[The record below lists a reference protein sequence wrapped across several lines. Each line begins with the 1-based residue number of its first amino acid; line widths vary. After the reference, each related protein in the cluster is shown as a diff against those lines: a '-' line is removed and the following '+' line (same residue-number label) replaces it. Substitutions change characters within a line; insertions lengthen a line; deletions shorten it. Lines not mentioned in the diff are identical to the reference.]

1 LQECWDDIWA
11 LLEEGDSDAAAK
23 AALEALNELGDEPEL
38 RYLLGVSLLDLDEIG
53 AALTELEKVVDDAPE
68 WAEAQ
73 NALAWACFRTCDFA
87 AATEAVAAALEL
99 DPKLP
104 EAHQL
109 RGLLAERGGDEALA
123 IEAFAQAR
131 VLAPDLYPEPFE
143 MDEDEFLEVA
153 QEAIAELDER
163 TVKVLEETAMFV
175 QPFPAEDLLR
185 DDDPP
190 LDPQI
195 LGLFLGRN
203 LLEQSVQDSGT
214 LPNSIYLFQR
224 NIERTATSRDELE
237 EEIRITVLHEIAHHF
252 GWDEAEL
259 EERGFA

>member
-1 LQECWDDIWA
+1 
-11 LLEEGDSDAAAK
+11 
-23 AALEALNELGDEPEL
+23 
-38 RYLLGVSLLDLDEIG
+38 
-53 AALTELEKVVDDAPE
+53 
-68 WAEAQ
+68 
-73 NALAWACFRTCDFA
+73 
-87 AATEAVAAALEL
+87 
-99 DPKLP
+99 
-104 EAHQL
+104 
-109 RGLLAERGGDEALA
+109 
-123 IEAFAQAR
+123 
-131 VLAPDLYPEPFE
+131 
-143 MDEDEFLEVA
+143 
-153 QEAIAELDER
+153 
-163 TVKVLEETAMFV
+163 MFI
-175 QPFPAEDLLR
+175 QPFPSEELLR

-224 NIERTATSRDELE
+224 NIERTATSREELE